1 MKRAAITSR
10 LRRWLNTLPIRDPVE
25 RSIASLLQVVL
36 IGLIVVVI
44 LATIV
49 IVLIPILSPQEKL
62 NGIRSN
68 LMGLLV
74 VALPL
79 SLLRRGYFR
88 GSALIIISILFITPT
103 LGVTVVFDLL
113 NSGGILFQ
121 FTLAIILAGLL
132 VGRRALALIYGL
144 TIAVVGF
151 AAFSGQN
158 SASHLSIATNFI
170 LFNGLIALF
179 VDRFGLTL
187 RTALTDA
194 LEREGKLQ
202 NEMAERWQVEKKI
215 ERQNQRLKVL
225 REIDLAILAAE
236 SVENI
241 VSAAL
246 GHIRELIDCR
256 RASLLLYDW
265 KTNEGLLFD
274 VRTIDETSIPQG
286 LRVPQ
291 ARFQDVIQ
299 TLSKNQPVLI
309 NDLTVLADP
318 PPVFQSLIKE
328 GLRSLCILPLLSQ
341 NNLIGAFNISSE
353 TPGFFD
359 EQKINLGREV
369 ANQVAIA
376 ITQSNLIKELR
387 DLNAELEGRV
397 LERTAQLQ
405 ASNKE
410 LESFS
415 YSVSHDL
422 RAPLRGI
429 AGFSEAL
436 NSEYAE
442 VLGED
447 GKHYLARIQGNTQ
460 RMAQLIDDLLSL
472 ARISRREMNQQEVNL
487 SKLAGEIA
495 DELRA
500 QEPQRKV
507 EFEIEKQATTW
518 GDAGLLKIVLANL
531 LGNAWKF
538 TSARAEAK
546 IQFGVLPQMSLIQ
559 DENQEKRAEEKVFFV
574 RDNGAGF
581 NMTYVHKLFGAFQ
594 RLHSAD
600 QFPGT
605 GIGLATVQRII
616 NRHGGRIWAEAEVDK
631 GATFYFVCGGSHESE
646 KI

>member
-1 MKRAAITSR
+1 MKRVDLRSR
-10 LRRWLNTLPIRDPVE
+10 LRHWLNNLPIQDPVE
-25 RSIASLLQVVL
+25 HRIASLLQVVL
-36 IGLIVVVI
+36 IGLIVVVV
-44 LATIV
+44 LAT
-49 IVLIPILSPQEKL
+49 LILVAIPTLSAQEKL
-62 NGIRSN
+62 NAIRSN

-79 SLLRRGYFR
+79 GLLRRGYFR
-88 GSALIIISILFITPT
+88 VSALIVISILFITPT
-103 LGVTVVFDLL
+103 LAVTVVFDLL
-113 NSGGILFQ
+113 HSGGILFQ

-132 VGRRALALIYGL
+132 ISQRALALTYGL
-144 TIAVVGF
+144 SIGVVGF
-151 AAFSGQN
+151 SAFRGQN
-158 SASHLSIATNFI
+158 PASHLAIATNFI

-179 VDRFGLTL
+179 IDRFGITL

-194 LEREGKLQ
+194 LEREGELQ
-202 NEMAERWQVEKKI
+202 NEMNERKQVEKKI

-225 REIDLAILAAE
+225 REIDLAILAAD

-265 KTNEGLLFD
+265 ETNEGLLFD

-291 ARFQDVIQ
+291 APFQDVIQ
-299 TLSKNQPVLI
+299 TLSKNRTVLI
-309 NDLTVLADP
+309 NDLRTLAEP
-318 PPVFQSLIKE
+318 PPVFQNLIRD

-341 NNLIGAFNISSE
+341 NKLIGAFNISSE

-359 EQKINLGREV
+359 EEKINLGREV

-376 ITQSNLIKELR
+376 LTQSNLVKELR
-387 DLNAELEGRV
+387 DLNAELEERV

-405 ASNKE
+405 TSNKE

-415 YSVSHDL
+415 FSVSHDL

-429 AGFSEAL
+429 AGFSETL
-436 NSEYAE
+436 NSEYAD

-460 RMAQLIDDLLSL
+460 RMARLIDDLLSL
-472 ARISRREMNQQEVNL
+472 ARVTRREMNQEQVDL
-487 SKLAGEIA
+487 SKLAGEIIE
-495 DELRA
+495 ELRA
-500 QEPQRKV
+500 QEPQRQV
-507 EFEIEKQATTW
+507 EFEIEEHAMVR

-546 IQFGVLPQMSLIQ
+546 IQFGVLPQISLSQ
-559 DENQEKRAEEKVFFV
+559 DENGEGPAEERVFFV

-581 NMTYVHKLFGAFQ
+581 NMTYAHKLFGAFQ
-594 RLHSAD
+594 RLHSVD

-616 NRHGGRIWAEAEVDK
+616 NRHGGRIWVEAEVDK
-631 GATFYFVCGGSHESE
+631 GATFYFVCGGSHE
-646 KI
+646 

>member
-1 MKRAAITSR
+1 MKRVDLRSR
-10 LRRWLNTLPIRDPVE
+10 LRHWLNNLPIQDPVE
-25 RSIASLLQVVL
+25 HRIASLLQVVL
-36 IGLIVVVI
+36 IGLIVIVV
-44 LATIV
+44 LAT
-49 IVLIPILSPQEKL
+49 LILVAMPTLSAQEKL
-62 NGIRSN
+62 NAIRSN

-74 VALPL
+74 VVLPL

-88 GSALIIISILFITPT
+88 GSALIVISILFITPT
-103 LGVTVVFDLL
+103 LAVTVVFDLL

-132 VGRRALALIYGL
+132 ISQRALALTYGL
-144 TIAVVGF
+144 SIAVVGF
-151 AAFSGQN
+151 AAFRGQN
-158 SASHLSIATNFI
+158 PASHLAIATYFI

-179 VDRFGLTL
+179 IDRFGITL

-194 LEREGKLQ
+194 LEREGELQ
-202 NEMAERWQVEKKI
+202 NEMNERKQVEKKI

-225 REIDLAILAAE
+225 REIDLAILAAD

-265 KTNEGLLFD
+265 ETNEGLLFD

-291 ARFQDVIQ
+291 APFQDVIQ
-299 TLSKNQPVLI
+299 TLSKNRPVLI

-318 PPVFQSLIKE
+318 PPVFQNLIKE

-341 NNLIGAFNISSE
+341 NNLVGAFNMSSE
-353 TPGFFD
+353 APGFFD
-359 EQKINLGREV
+359 EEKINLGREV

-376 ITQSNLIKELR
+376 LTQSNLVKELR
-387 DLNAELEGRV
+387 DLNAELEERV

-405 ASNKE
+405 TSNKE

-415 YSVSHDL
+415 FSVSHDL

-436 NSEYAE
+436 NSEYAD

-460 RMAQLIDDLLSL
+460 RMARLIDDLLSL
-472 ARISRREMNQQEVNL
+472 ARVTRREMKQEQVDL
-487 SKLAGEIA
+487 SKVAGEIFE
-495 DELRA
+495 ELRA
-500 QEPQRKV
+500 QEPQRQV
-507 EFEIEKQATTW
+507 EFEIEERAIVR
-518 GDAGLLKIVLANL
+518 GDAGLLKIALANL

-546 IQFGVLPQMSLIQ
+546 IQFGALPQTSLPQ
-559 DENQEKRAEEKVFFV
+559 DENGERRAGEKVFFV

-581 NMTYVHKLFGAFQ
+581 NMTYAHKLFGAFQ
-594 RLHSAD
+594 RLHSVD

-605 GIGLATVQRII
+605 GIGLATAQRII
-616 NRHGGRIWAEAEVDK
+616 NRHGGRIWVEAEVDK
-631 GATFYFVCGGSHESE
+631 GATFYFVCGGSHE
-646 KI
+646 

>member
-1 MKRAAITSR
+1 MKRVDLTPR
-10 LRRWLNTLPIRDPVE
+10 LRRWLNNLPIQDPIE
-25 RSIASLLQVVL
+25 RRIASLLQVVL

-44 LATIV
+44 LATL
-49 IVLIPILSPQEKL
+49 VLVAMPTLSVQEKL
-62 NGIRSN
+62 NAIRSN
-68 LMGLLV
+68 LMGFAV

-88 GSALIIISILFITPT
+88 AAALIIIGILFITPT
-103 LGVTVVFDLL
+103 LAVTVVFDLL

-132 VGRRALALIYGL
+132 VSRRALALTYGL
-144 TIAVVGF
+144 SIAVVGF
-151 AAFSGQN
+151 AAFRAQN
-158 SASHLSIATNFI
+158 PASHLAIATNFI

-179 VDRFGLTL
+179 VDRFGITL
-187 RTALTDA
+187 RTSLTDA
-194 LEREGKLQ
+194 LEREGELQ
-202 NEMAERWQVEKKI
+202 NEMAERRQAEKKI
-215 ERQNQRLKVL
+215 EHQNQRLKVL
-225 REIDLAILAAE
+225 REIDLAILAAD
-236 SVENI
+236 SAENI

-246 GHIRELIDCR
+246 GHIRELIDCH
-256 RASLLLYDW
+256 RASVLLYEW
-265 KTNEGLLFD
+265 ETNDGLLFD
-274 VRTIDETSIPQG
+274 VRTVHETSIPQG
-286 LRVPQ
+286 IRVPQ
-291 ARFQDVIQ
+291 APFQDVLQ

-309 NDLTVLADP
+309 GDLSVLTDP
-318 PPVFQSLIKE
+318 PPVFQNLIKE

-341 NNLIGAFNISSE
+341 NNLIGAFNMSSE

-359 EQKINLGREV
+359 DEKINLGREV

-376 ITQSNLIKELR
+376 LTQSNLLKELR
-387 DLNAELEGRV
+387 DLNAELEERV

-405 ASNKE
+405 TSNKE

-436 NSEYAE
+436 NSEYADA
-442 VLGED
+442 LGED
-447 GKHYLARIQGNTQ
+447 GKHYLKRIQGNTQ
-460 RMAQLIDDLLSL
+460 RMAQLIDDLLLL
-472 ARISRREMNQQEVNL
+472 ARITRRELKQQEVDL

-500 QEPQRKV
+500 QEPQRQV
-507 EFEIEKQATTW
+507 QFEIEEQATAR
-518 GDAGLLKIVLANL
+518 GDAGLLKIVLTNL

-538 TSARAEAK
+538 TSARTEAK
-546 IQFGVLPQMSLIQ
+546 IQFGVLPQTSLSQ
-559 DENQEKRAEEKVFFV
+559 DENGEKRAEEKVFFV

-581 NMTYVHKLFGAFQ
+581 NMTYAHKLFGTFQ

-631 GATFYFVCGGSHESE
+631 GATFYFVCGGSHE
-646 KI
+646 

>member
-1 MKRAAITSR
+1 MKRVDLRSR
-10 LRRWLNTLPIRDPVE
+10 LRHWLNNLPIQDPVE
-25 RSIASLLQVVL
+25 HRIASLLQVVL
-36 IGLIVVVI
+36 IGLIVVVV
-44 LATIV
+44 LATLILVV
-49 IVLIPILSPQEKL
+49 IPTLSAQEKL
-62 NGIRSN
+62 NAIRSN

-88 GSALIIISILFITPT
+88 ASALIVISILFITPA
-103 LGVTVVFDLL
+103 LAVTVVFDLL
-113 NSGGILFQ
+113 HSGGILFQ

-132 VGRRALALIYGL
+132 ISQRALALTYGL
-144 TIAVVGF
+144 SIAVVGF
-151 AAFSGQN
+151 SAFRGQN
-158 SASHLSIATNFI
+158 PESHLAIATNFI

-179 VDRFGLTL
+179 IDRFGITL

-194 LEREGKLQ
+194 LEREGELQ
-202 NEMAERWQVEKKI
+202 NEMNERKQVEKKI

-225 REIDLAILAAE
+225 REIDLAILAAD

-265 KTNEGLLFD
+265 ETNEGLLFD

-291 ARFQDVIQ
+291 APFQDVIQ
-299 TLSKNQPVLI
+299 TLSKNRPVLI
-309 NDLTVLADP
+309 NDLRTLAEP
-318 PPVFQSLIKE
+318 PPVFQNLIRD

-341 NNLIGAFNISSE
+341 NKLIGAFNMSSE

-359 EQKINLGREV
+359 EEKINLGREV

-376 ITQSNLIKELR
+376 LTQSNLVKELR
-387 DLNAELEGRV
+387 DLNAELEERV

-405 ASNKE
+405 TSNKE

-415 YSVSHDL
+415 FSVSHDL

-436 NSEYAE
+436 NSEYAD

-460 RMAQLIDDLLSL
+460 RMARLIDDLLSL
-472 ARISRREMNQQEVNL
+472 ARVTRREMNQEQVDL
-487 SKLAGEIA
+487 SKLAGEIIE
-495 DELRA
+495 ELRS
-500 QEPQRKV
+500 QEPQRQV
-507 EFEIEKQATTW
+507 EFEIEERAIVR

-546 IQFGVLPQMSLIQ
+546 IQFGALPQTFLSH
-559 DENQEKRAEEKVFFV
+559 DENGERRAEEKVFFV

-581 NMTYVHKLFGAFQ
+581 NMIYAHKLFGAFQ
-594 RLHSAD
+594 RLHSVD

-616 NRHGGRIWAEAEVDK
+616 NRHGGRIWVEAEVDK
-631 GATFYFVCGGSHESE
+631 GATFYFVCGGSHE
-646 KI
+646 

>member
-1 MKRAAITSR
+1 MKRVDLTPR
-10 LRRWLNTLPIRDPVE
+10 LRRWLNNLPIQDPVE
-25 RSIASLLQVVL
+25 RRIASLLQVVM
-36 IGLIVVVI
+36 IGLMVVII
-44 LATIV
+44 LATL
-49 IVLIPILSPQEKL
+49 VLVAVPILSVQEKL
-62 NGIRSN
+62 HAIRGN
-68 LMGLLV
+68 LLGFV
-74 VALPL
+74 IVALPL

-88 GSALIIISILFITPT
+88 GAALIIIIILFITPT
-103 LGVTVVFDLL
+103 LAVTVVFDLL

-132 VGRRALALIYGL
+132 VGRCALALTYGL
-144 TIAVVGF
+144 SAAVVGF
-151 AAFSGQN
+151 AAFQGQN
-158 SASHLSIATNFI
+158 PSAHLAIVTNFI

-194 LEREGKLQ
+194 LEREGELQ
-202 NEMAERWQVEKKI
+202 REMAERRQAEKKI
-215 ERQNQRLKVL
+215 EHQNQRLTVL
-225 REIDLAILAAE
+225 REIDLAILAAD

-265 KTNEGLLFD
+265 ETNEGLLYD
-274 VRTIDETSIPQG
+274 VRTVDETSIPQG

-291 ARFQDVIQ
+291 APFQDVIL

-309 NDLTVLADP
+309 KDLKDLAEP
-318 PPVFQSLIKE
+318 PPVFQNLIKE

-341 NNLIGAFNISSE
+341 DKLIGAFNLSSE
-353 TPGFFD
+353 IPAFFD
-359 EQKINLGREV
+359 DEKINLGREV

-376 ITQSNLIKELR
+376 LTQSNLLGELR
-387 DLNAELEGRV
+387 DLNAELEERV

-405 ASNKE
+405 TSNRE

-436 NSEYAE
+436 NSEYAD

-447 GKHYLARIQGNTQ
+447 GKHYLKRIQGNTQ

-472 ARISRREMNQQEVNL
+472 ARITRREMNQQEVDL
-487 SKLAGEIA
+487 SKLAGEVA

-500 QEPQRKV
+500 QEPQRQV
-507 EFEIEKQATTW
+507 QFEIEERATAW

-538 TSARAEAK
+538 TSAQAEAK
-546 IQFGVLPQMSLIQ
+546 IQFGVLPQISSSH
-559 DENQEKRAEEKVFFV
+559 DENGEKHAEEKVFFV

-581 NMTYVHKLFGAFQ
+581 NMTYAHKLFGAFQ

-616 NRHGGRIWAEAEVDK
+616 NRHGGRIWAEAEVDN
-631 GATFYFVCGGSHESE
+631 GATFFFVVGTSHE
-646 KI
+646 

>member
-1 MKRAAITSR
+1 MKRVDLRSR
-10 LRRWLNTLPIRDPVE
+10 LRHWLNNLPIQDPVE
-25 RSIASLLQVVL
+25 HRIASLLQVVL
-36 IGLIVVVI
+36 IGLIVIVV
-44 LATIV
+44 LAT
-49 IVLIPILSPQEKL
+49 LILVAMPTLSAQEKL
-62 NGIRSN
+62 NAIRSN

-74 VALPL
+74 VVLPL

-88 GSALIIISILFITPT
+88 GSALIVISILFITPT
-103 LGVTVVFDLL
+103 LAVTVVFDLL

-132 VGRRALALIYGL
+132 ISQRALALTYGL
-144 TIAVVGF
+144 SIAVVGF
-151 AAFSGQN
+151 AAFRGQN
-158 SASHLSIATNFI
+158 PASHLAIATNFI

-179 VDRFGLTL
+179 IDRFGITL
-187 RTALTDA
+187 RTLLTDA
-194 LEREGKLQ
+194 LEREGELQ
-202 NEMAERWQVEKKI
+202 NEMNERKQVEKKI

-225 REIDLAILAAE
+225 REIDLAILAAD

-265 KTNEGLLFD
+265 ETNEGLLFD

-291 ARFQDVIQ
+291 APFQDVIQ
-299 TLSKNQPVLI
+299 TLSKNRPVLI

-318 PPVFQSLIKE
+318 PPVFQNLIKE

-341 NNLIGAFNISSE
+341 NNLIGAFNMSSE
-353 TPGFFD
+353 APGFFD
-359 EQKINLGREV
+359 EEKINLGREV

-376 ITQSNLIKELR
+376 LTQSNLVKELR
-387 DLNAELEGRV
+387 DLNAELEERV

-405 ASNKE
+405 TSNKE

-415 YSVSHDL
+415 FSVSHDL

-436 NSEYAE
+436 NSEYAD

-460 RMAQLIDDLLSL
+460 RMARLIDDLLSL
-472 ARISRREMNQQEVNL
+472 ARVTRREMKQEQVDL
-487 SKLAGEIA
+487 SKLAGEIFE
-495 DELRA
+495 ELRA
-500 QEPQRKV
+500 QEPQRQV
-507 EFEIEKQATTW
+507 EFEIEERAIVR
-518 GDAGLLKIVLANL
+518 GDAGLLKIALANL

-546 IQFGVLPQMSLIQ
+546 IQFGALPQTSLSQ
-559 DENQEKRAEEKVFFV
+559 DENGERRPEERVFFV

-581 NMTYVHKLFGAFQ
+581 NMTYAHKLFGAFQ
-594 RLHSAD
+594 RLHSVD

-605 GIGLATVQRII
+605 GIGLATAQRII
-616 NRHGGRIWAEAEVDK
+616 NRHGGRIWVEAEVDK
-631 GATFYFVCGGSHESE
+631 GATFYFVCGGSHE
-646 KI
+646 

>member
-1 MKRAAITSR
+1 MKRVPFTSR
-10 LRRWLNTLPIRDPVE
+10 LRPWLNNLPIQDPIE

-36 IGLIVVVI
+36 IGLIVLVI

-49 IVLIPILSPQEKL
+49 LVMIPTLSVQEKL

-68 LMGLLV
+68 LFGFLV
-74 VALPL
+74 VVLPL

-88 GSALIIISILFITPT
+88 GSAMIIITILFITPT
-103 LGVTVVFDLL
+103 LAVTVAFDLL

-132 VGRRALALIYGL
+132 VSRRALALTFGL
-144 TIAVVGF
+144 SAAVVGF
-151 AAFSGQN
+151 AAFRGQN
-158 SASHLSIATNFI
+158 LLSQLSIAVNFI

-179 VDRFGLTL
+179 VDRFGITL

-194 LEREGKLQ
+194 LERE
-202 NEMAERWQVEKKI
+202 AERRQAEEKI

-225 REIDLAILAAE
+225 REIDLAILAAD

-246 GHIRELIDCR
+246 SHIRELIDCR

-265 KTNEGLLFD
+265 ETNEGLLFD
-274 VRTIDETSIPQG
+274 VRTVNETSIPRG
-286 LRVPQ
+286 IRVPQ
-291 ARFQDVIQ
+291 APFQDVLQ

-309 NDLTVLADP
+309 KDLSVLADP

-341 NNLIGAFNISSE
+341 DNLIGAFNISSE
-353 TPGFFD
+353 IPDFFD
-359 EQKINLGREV
+359 EEKINLGREV

-376 ITQSNLIKELR
+376 ISQSTLLKELR
-387 DLNAELEGRV
+387 DLNAELEERV
-397 LERTAQLQ
+397 LERTVQLQ
-405 ASNKE
+405 TANQE

-429 AGFSEAL
+429 SGFSEAL
-436 NSEYAE
+436 NDEYAD
-442 VLGED
+442 VLGEA
-447 GKHYLARIQGNTQ
+447 GKQYLTRIQGNTR
-460 RMAQLIDDLLSL
+460 RMGQLIDDLLSL
-472 ARISRREMNQQEVNL
+472 ARITRRELNQQEVDL

-500 QEPQRKV
+500 QEPDRRV
-507 EFEIEKQATTW
+507 EFEIEEQAETR
-518 GDAGLLKIVLANL
+518 GDAGLLKIALANL

-538 TSARAEAK
+538 TSALAEAK
-546 IQFGVLPQMSLIQ
+546 IQFGVLHQAPLSQ
-559 DENQEKRAEEKVFFV
+559 DENGEKRTGEKVFFV

-581 NMTYVHKLFGAFQ
+581 NMAYANKLFGAFQ
-594 RLHSAD
+594 RLHSANE
-600 QFPGT
+600 FPGT

-616 NRHGGRIWAEAEVDK
+616 HRHGGRIWAEAEVGK
-631 GATFYFVCGGSHESE
+631 GAAFFFVFGDSHES
-646 KI
+646 